1 MPRRT
6 TAIGFALAV
15 PYLRFSTKITEFL
28 PDSADRG
35 AQIAALL
42 ADSELARVMIIDL
55 SLGEPQGAP
64 GPESTDRLAGLTRS
78 LLAFLRTQPDVA
90 VARSGFTEDDAAA
103 VLAFLQAWPPT
114 TFLPRGRR

>member
-1 MPRRT
+1 MTGRRGRVAT
-6 TAIGFALAV
+6 LIVVAATAIGFWLAV

-55 SLGEPQGAP
+55 TLGEPQPAP
-64 GPESTDRLAGLTRS
+64 GSERLEGLTRS
-78 LLAFLRTQPDVA
+78 LLAFLHTQPDVA
-90 VARSGFTEDDAAA
+90 VARSASS
-103 VLAFLQAWPPT
+103 L
-114 TFLPRGRR
+114 